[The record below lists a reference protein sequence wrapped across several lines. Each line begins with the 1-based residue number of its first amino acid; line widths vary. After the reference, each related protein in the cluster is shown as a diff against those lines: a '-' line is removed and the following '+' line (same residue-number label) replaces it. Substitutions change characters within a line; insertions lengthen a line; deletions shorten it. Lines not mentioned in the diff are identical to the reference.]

1 MGNVVG
7 NSGLLSDGGC
17 NRFCVVVQACDAAD
31 DPIHILGDLL
41 IDHLDG
47 FDFFSNRL
55 GKRCCAIGQIFDLAR
70 DNGKTFTCL
79 ACARGFDRCVQ
90 GQQID
95 LVRNRINKF
104 DGFSI
109 VSDDATKSPMTF
121 VVELADFFKA
131 RLFDCD
137 TCNDRDISLIEAF
150 ISSTAAAVD
159 AAMSAD
165 YILTARSAVMSV
177 AYFVTPMTLPLRS

>member
-1 MGNVVG
+1 MRHPMGNVVR
-7 NSGLLSDGGC
+7 NSGLLGDGGC

-47 FDFFSNRL
+47 FDFFGNRL

-90 GQQID
+90 GQKIN

-104 DGFSI
+104 DGF
-109 VSDDATKSPMTF
+109 F
-121 VVELADFFKA
+121 
-131 RLFDCD
+131 
-137 TCNDRDISLIEAF
+137 
-150 ISSTAAAVD
+150 
-159 AAMSAD
+159 
-165 YILTARSAVMSV
+165 
-177 AYFVTPMTLPLRS
+177 PLSQTMRPSRR